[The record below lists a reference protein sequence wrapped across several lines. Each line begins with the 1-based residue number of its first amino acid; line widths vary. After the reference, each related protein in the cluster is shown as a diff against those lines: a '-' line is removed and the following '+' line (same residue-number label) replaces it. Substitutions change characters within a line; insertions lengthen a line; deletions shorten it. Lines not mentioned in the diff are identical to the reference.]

1 MNYNKCICHYLLMLI
16 SISFL
21 VSCTSPSK
29 GKNEIDE
36 IQEMENR
43 IIKARQE
50 DNFETQ
56 QLLGDKMYSF
66 IRDQHDCETELWL
79 ALHYFYL
86 CCLNGGSEED
96 VKMKLE
102 LYTEKYLGLGILY
115 ETVKDMDAIWFSNI
129 QRSAELIIRAY
140 EDSPSLTM
148 KELENDDIY
157 PKAFQAFAR
166 IVLRKR

>member
-1 MNYNKCICHYLLMLI
+1 MKYDKFINRHFLILI
-16 SISFL
+16 SILFL

-29 GKNEIDE
+29 GRNEIDE
-36 IQEMENR
+36 VQEMESR
-43 IIKARQE
+43 IIEARQE

-66 IRDQHDCETELWL
+66 IRDRHDCETELWL
-79 ALHYFYL
+79 SLHYFYL

-102 LYTEKYLGLGILY
+102 LYTEKYVGIGRLW
-115 ETVKDMDAIWFSNI
+115 ESVKDMDAIWFSNI
-129 QRSAELIIRAY
+129 QRSSELLIRAY
-140 EDSPSLTM
+140 EDNPSLTM

-157 PKAFQAFAR
+157 PKSFQAFANLV
-166 IVLRKR
+166 IKNS